1 MIQHCSPVRLDAW
14 GPCMQALA
22 DLPHSVS
29 VALLRAA
36 FPGVAASPLHGPS
49 YVVIPP
55 ELCTL
60 PEDLC
65 SLALHA
71 CAPCIKADCSLAIA
85 LEHPAL
91 SHGLDAESAALAMPA
106 LTALTTVA
114 VAFSRSASDGAD
126 REVHATLLANICELP
141 RLAALEISDMP
152 LGGVEQTALADGLMH
167 ATQLA
172 ALKLRAVMM
181 APAALAAL
189 TAPLLALP
197 HLTLLDLRRCGM
209 CEDGVRALCSAL
221 RQLTSL
227 RDLRIGSSIMADVD
241 AEAIAEAAVDL
252 PGLHSLWLSRVSVL
266 RGLFPRSAAIAS
278 TALSAPALRALR
290 ICRFTGDAG
299 GTALAAG
306 LMAAAVGMPGR
317 RLTLLDLERSVEA
330 RDLSGGA
337 LAMLLGQLPGL
348 QNLSLAGCPLD
359 WGSAQPGAVLKGIE
373 AAAHAI
379 ARLTRLR
386 ELNLAGN
393 RILPLG
399 AELLASALLELSS
412 LEVLDV
418 TGTRGD
424 ATPEVAAQL
433 AEELASRMGHMH
445 ALQELRVSG
454 SCFCTARGAALL
466 CVGVS
471 QLPVLRVLRLA
482 EDALGAAGTFA
493 LCRALPRFVSRTALQ
508 VLDVS
513 FNGIYAVQLSKLLRA
528 TRELPRLTE
537 LLLNG
542 NRFGYAGALQL
553 FHAFREDDGERNGG
567 GGGAEAR
574 GLWRLSLL
582 GVAGCALGGDG
593 LQLLLPDLV
602 AAKNLHEVHLRAR
615 LPSAGAP
622 PPLEARAVASLQ
634 SRRPM
639 LYVR

>member
-1 MIQHCSPVRLDAW
+1 
-14 GPCMQALA
+14 MQALA
-22 DLPHSVS
+22 KLPHRVG

-36 FPGVAASPLHGPS
+36 FPGVAASPLHSPS
-49 YVVIPP
+49 YVVLPP

-65 SLALHA
+65 ALAVHA
-71 CAPCIKADCSLAIA
+71 CAPCIEADSSLAIA

-91 SHGLDAESAALAMPA
+91 SYGLDAECAALAMPE
-106 LTALTTVA
+106 LTTLTTVA
-114 VAFSRSASDGAD
+114 VAFSRSASDGVD
-126 REVHATLLANICELP
+126 REVHAALLANVCELP

-152 LGGVEQTALADGLMH
+152 LGGVEQTALVDGLMR
-167 ATQLA
+167 APQLA

-181 APAALAAL
+181 APAAL

-209 CEDGVRALCSAL
+209 CEEGVQALCHAL
-221 RQLTSL
+221 RRLTTL
-227 RDLRIGSSIMADVD
+227 RDLRVGSPIMADVD
-241 AEAIAEAAVDL
+241 AEAIAEAAANL

-266 RGLFPRSAAIAS
+266 RGMFPRSAAVAS
-278 TALSAPALRALR
+278 SALAAPALRALR
-290 ICRFTGDAG
+290 VCRFAG
-299 GTALAAG
+299 HPEGTALAAG
-306 LMAAAVGMPGR
+306 LMAAAVGAPGR

-330 RDLSGGA
+330 RDLAGGA

-348 QNLSLAGCPLD
+348 QNLSLAQCPLE
-359 WGSAQPGAVLKGIE
+359 WGSARRGAVLKGIE

-379 ARLTRLR
+379 AQLTRLQ
-386 ELNLAGN
+386 ELNLSGN

-399 AELLASALLELSS
+399 AELLASALRELSS
-412 LEVLDV
+412 LKLLDL
-418 TGTRGD
+418 TATRGD
-424 ATPEVAAQL
+424 IEPEAAAEL
-433 AEELASRMGHMH
+433 AEELASRMGNMH
-445 ALQELRVSG
+445 ALQELCVSR

-482 EDALGAAGTFA
+482 ENALGAAGTFA

-513 FNGIYAVQLSKLLRA
+513 FNGIYAVPLSNLLRA
-528 TRELPRLTE
+528 ARELPCLTE

-553 FHAFREDDGERNGG
+553 FNAFREDDGERNGG

-582 GVAGCALGGDG
+582 GIADCALGGEG

-602 AAKNLHEVHLRAR
+602 AAKNLHEVHLRLR
-615 LPSAGAP
+615 PPAGGET
-622 PPLEARAVASLQ
+622 PPLLETRAVASLQ